1 LCRDLDSKDKS
12 KPAEL
17 IGNSNMEAESRLVRR
32 KYGKQDIIIHALRI
46 IKELEET
53 AARLC
58 AEKQV
63 LRNRVEAFEELAQVG
78 VERNYLSSS

>member
-1 LCRDLDSKDKS
+1 MCRDLDSKDEF
-12 KPAEL
+12 KPAEQV
-17 IGNSNMEAESRLVRR
+17 GSSNMEAESRLVRR
-32 KYGKQDIIIHALRI
+32 KYGKQDIILHALRL

-53 AARLC
+53 AARPG

-63 LRNRVEAFEELAQVG
+63 LRNRVEAFEELAQLE

>member
-1 LCRDLDSKDKS
+1 MCRDLDSKDEF
-12 KPAEL
+12 KPAEQV
-17 IGNSNMEAESRLVRR
+17 GNSNMEAESRLVRR
-32 KYGKQDIIIHALRI
+32 KYGKQDIILHALRL

-63 LRNRVEAFEELAQVG
+63 LRNRVEAFEELAQLE

>member
-1 LCRDLDSKDKS
+1 LCRDLDSKDEF
-12 KPAEL
+12 KPAEQV
-17 IGNSNMEAESRLVRR
+17 GSSNMEAESRLVRR
-32 KYGKQDIIIHALRI
+32 KYGKQDIILHALRL

-63 LRNRVEAFEELAQVG
+63 LRNRVEAFEELAQLE